1 MALEAF
7 PKREYGPA
15 DMPPMYEAKAYS
27 FELSEEWLGLMAKEF
42 DLTKAA
48 TEFAAKVAGKSAAE
62 VEKLGQEYFKG
73 FGSRLMKR
81 ALELGEEYAARTY
94 EVLKAACDKTG
105 GYLSWPLLPQRFIEA
120 VYLSTQDIL
129 VLPMVQNNHNTL
141 QFQVEECKLYGA
153 LKEKCGQGVADTLPC
168 RHACLALVEKAFGA
182 FELGASTVM
191 TARTP
196 KDEHCEFTTTRT

>member
-7 PKREYGPA
+7 PKREYGPG

-27 FELSEEWLGLMAKEF
+27 FELSEEWLSLMAKEF
-42 DLTKAA
+42 DLVKAA
-48 TEFAAKVAGKSAAE
+48 TEFAAKVGGKSAAE
-62 VEKLGQEYFKG
+62 VEKVGQEYFKG

-81 ALELGEEYAARTY
+81 ALELGEEYADRTY

>member
-27 FELSEEWLGLMAKEF
+27 FELSEEWLSLMAKEF
-42 DLTKAA
+42 DLVKAA

-62 VEKLGQEYFKG
+62 VEKLGQEYFEG
-73 FGSRLMKR
+73 FGRRLMKR
-81 ALELGEEYAARTY
+81 ALEVGEEYADRTY

-168 RHACLALVEKAFGA
+168 RHACLAMVEKAFGA

>member
-15 DMPPMYEAKAYS
+15 DMPPIYEAKAYS
-27 FELSEEWLGLMAKEF
+27 FELSEEWLSLMAKEF
-42 DLTKAA
+42 DLNKAA
-48 TEFAAKVAGKSAAE
+48 ADFAALVAGKKPAE
-62 VEKLGQEYFKG
+62 VEKVGQEFFKG
-73 FGSRLMKR
+73 FGTRLMKR
-81 ALELGEEYAARTY
+81 ALALGEEYMDRTY

-105 GYLSWPLLPQRFIEA
+105 GYLAWPLIPQRFIEA

-141 QFQVEECKLYGA
+141 QFQVEECKLHGA
-153 LKEKCGQGVADTLPC
+153 LKEKLGQAVADTLPC
-168 RHACLALVEKAFGA
+168 RHACMALVETVFGA
-182 FELGASTVM
+182 FELGASTEM